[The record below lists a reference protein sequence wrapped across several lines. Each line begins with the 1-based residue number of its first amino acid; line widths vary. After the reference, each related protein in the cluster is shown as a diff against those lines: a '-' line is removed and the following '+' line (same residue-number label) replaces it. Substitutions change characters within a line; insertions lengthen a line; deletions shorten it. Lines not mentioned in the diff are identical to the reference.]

1 MSLRIS
7 ADERCL
13 FCTASA
19 PGVEPAAG
27 DGSRGASQG
36 RDATMWSTCLECGF
50 SVPITQRSPA
60 DLYGSVEAAEERLQ
74 SGRVF
79 LILPPEAVVFFYPA
93 TPEQLLNACYELGFD
108 QVFMELLGDELVAHE
123 YLRLWEE
130 RDDGRTWIR
139 STSPVVVE
147 YIRLRHPALLELLA
161 PVVTPA
167 VALSRYLS
175 AAFDDVPLVYAGLD
189 SQGGNRLDRDRLP
202 FVALAGLRE
211 MFRRHGIDPTSLPA
225 TLSRIPAERRRHL
238 SVPGGLPRD
247 LLDSQRLS
255 SRRFRKI
262 RDLKQL
268 SAVERLLRDG
278 DPGLG
283 FLDVL
288 PFEGTLDHPG
298 LGPKDELHWRRSLA
312 ELVDLPRSE
321 HPVLEPPADLDLSLE
336 HEPGPSRLPRVD
348 IQDLFASSDAFIDA
362 GSGEYPFPGDRLAT
376 CPFQMGQR
384 YERALRDARHDA
396 LTGLYSYGAFRER
409 LQEEFSRA
417 NRYDDGVGLILVDLD
432 DFKNINDTF
441 GHAAG
446 NDVLRA
452 VAGTL
457 QSVVRQSDFA
467 ARFGGDELAIILV
480 DTDMEGSHEVARK
493 IQAELDHLG
502 LETPNGAIRVTASIG
517 LAYHSGANGKAAT
530 ADALFAD
537 ADSSLYIAKA
547 QGGATVHPHL
557 TEELTQHEP

>member
-1 MSLRIS
+1 VEDAERRLR
-7 ADERCL
+7 
-13 FCTASA
+13 
-19 PGVEPAAG
+19 
-27 DGSRGASQG
+27 
-36 RDATMWSTCLECGF
+36 
-50 SVPITQRSPA
+50 
-60 DLYGSVEAAEERLQ
+60 
-74 SGRVF
+74 SGRAL
-79 LILPPEAVVFFYPA
+79 LIIPPEAVVFFYPS
-93 TPEQLLNACYELGFD
+93 TPEQLLNACYELGFK
-108 QVFMELLGDELVAHE
+108 QVFMELLGDELVAAE

-130 RDDGRTWIR
+130 RDDGRTWLR

-147 YIRLRHPALLELLA
+147 YVRLRHPNLLELLA

-167 VALSRYLS
+167 VALSRYLVS
-175 AAFDDVPLVYAGLD
+175 RFGDAPQVYAGLD
-189 SQGGNRLDRDRLP
+189 CPGGTARDRERLP
-202 FVALAGLRE
+202 VVTLSGLGE
-211 MFRRHGIDPTSLPA
+211 LFRRHGVDPQAQPT
-225 TLSRIPAERRRHL
+225 TLSRIPTERRRHL
-238 SVPGGLPRD
+238 SVPGGLPRN

-268 SAVERLLRDG
+268 AAVDRLFRDG

-298 LGPKDELHWRRSLA
+298 LGPRDELHWRRSIA
-312 ELVDLPRSE
+312 ELADLPRSAV
-321 HPVLEPPADLDLSLE
+321 PVIEARPDLDLSLD

-348 IQDLFASSDAFIDA
+348 LQDLSASDALVDPA
-362 GSGEYPFPGDRLAT
+362 GSSLPGDRLAT

-417 NRYDDGVGLILVDLD
+417 NRYSEGLALILVDLD
-432 DFKNINDTF
+432 DFKSVNDTF

-457 QSVVRQSDFA
+457 QSAVRQSDFA

-493 IQAELDHLG
+493 IQTELEKLS
-502 LETPNGAIRVTASIG
+502 LEAPSGTIRVTASIG
-517 LAYHSGANGKAAT
+517 LAYHSGVEGRAAT
-530 ADALFAD
+530 AESLFAD

>member
-1 MSLRIS
+1 
-7 ADERCL
+7 
-13 FCTASA
+13 
-19 PGVEPAAG
+19 
-27 DGSRGASQG
+27 
-36 RDATMWSTCLECGF
+36 MWGTCLECGF

-60 DLYGSVEAAEERLQ
+60 DLYGAVEEAERRLR

-79 LILPPEAVVFFYPA
+79 LIIPPEAVVFFYPA

-108 QVFMELLGDELVAHE
+108 QVFLELLGDELVAHE
-123 YLRLWEE
+123 YLRLWGEQ
-130 RDDGRTWIR
+130 DDGRTWIR

-147 YIRLRHPALLELLA
+147 YIRLRHPSLLELLA

-175 AAFDDVPLVYAGLD
+175 SVFAGVPLVYAGLD
-189 SQGGNRLDRDRLP
+189 GPGGTALDRGTLP
-202 FVALAGLRE
+202 FVALAGLSE
-211 MFRRHGIDPTSLPA
+211 LFRRHDIDPACLPT

-255 SRRFRKI
+255 SQRFRKI

-268 SAVERLLRDG
+268 SAVDRLLREG

-298 LGPKDELHWRRSLA
+298 LGPRDELHWRRSIA
-312 ELVDLPRSE
+312 ELMDLPRSE
-321 HPVLEPPADLDLSLE
+321 RPVIECPPDLDLSLE
-336 HEPGPSRLPRVD
+336 HEPGPSSLPHVD
-348 IQDLFASSDAFIDA
+348 IRDLFASSEAPEDPE
-362 GSGEYPFPGDRLAT
+362 SSPFQGDRLAT

-417 NRYDDGVGLILVDLD
+417 NRYGEGLGLILMDLD
-432 DFKNINDTF
+432 DFKSVNDTY

-457 QSVVRQSDFA
+457 QSAVRQSDFA

-480 DTDMEGSHEVARK
+480 DTDLEGSHEVARK
-493 IQAELDHLG
+493 IQTEVEQLSLK
-502 LETPNGAIRVTASIG
+502 TPTGTISVTASIG
-517 LAYHSGANGKAAT
+517 LAYHSGSDGRAAT

-547 QGGATVHPHL
+547 QGGATVHLHL

>member
-1 MSLRIS
+1 
-7 ADERCL
+7 
-13 FCTASA
+13 
-19 PGVEPAAG
+19 
-27 DGSRGASQG
+27 
-36 RDATMWSTCLECGF
+36 MWGTCLECGF

-60 DLYGSVEAAEERLQ
+60 DLYGAVEEAEQRLR

-79 LILPPEAVVFFYPA
+79 LIIPPEAVVFFYPA
-93 TPEQLLNACYELGFD
+93 TPEQLLNACFELGFD
-108 QVFMELLGDELVAHE
+108 QVFLELLGDELVAHE
-123 YLRLWEE
+123 YLRLWGEQ
-130 RDDGRTWIR
+130 DDGRTWIR

-147 YIRLRHPALLELLA
+147 YIRLRHPSLLELLA

-175 AAFDDVPLVYAGLD
+175 FAFDGVPLMYAGLD
-189 SQGGNRLDRDRLP
+189 GPGGTALDRETLP
-202 FVALAGLRE
+202 FVTLAGVRE
-211 MFRRHGIDPTSLPA
+211 LFRRHDIDPTRLPT

-255 SRRFRKI
+255 SQRFKKI

-268 SAVERLLRDG
+268 SAVDRLLREG

-298 LGPKDELHWRRSLA
+298 LGPRDELHWRRSIA
-312 ELVDLPRSE
+312 ELMDLPRSE
-321 HPVLEPPADLDLSLE
+321 RPVIECPSDLDLSLE
-336 HEPGPSRLPRVD
+336 HEPGPSSLPHVD
-348 IQDLFASSDAFIDA
+348 IQDLFASSQAPEDREN
-362 GSGEYPFPGDRLAT
+362 SPFQGDRLAT

-417 NRYDDGVGLILVDLD
+417 NRYGEGLALILMDLD
-432 DFKNINDTF
+432 DFKSVNDTY

-457 QSVVRQSDFA
+457 QSAVRQSAFA

-480 DTDMEGSHEVARK
+480 DTDLGGSHEVARK
-493 IQAELDHLG
+493 IQTELDRLS
-502 LETPNGAIRVTASIG
+502 LTTPTGTINVTASIG
-517 LAYHSGANGKAAT
+517 LAYHSGSDGRAAT

-547 QGGATVHPHL
+547 QGGARVHLHL